1 MPIVGYLLLF
11 YILVSKIQ
19 DESDLSKD
27 EYTLAYKEFCDL
39 NGKKVSV
46 ELAEDLIACS
56 IDDYK
61 LYKFMLP
68 KVFEMFGKDAVGSEA
83 LIAAICT
90 HSDSAVIL
98 ELVSNIFL
106 ENLDIFRK
114 ENFAQIVIASL
125 DWNEYE
131 QVYFWKLVMGQGISF
146 DWFIP
151 LFSKLNY
158 EKDSQA
164 CFHILVVMRT
174 HGEAN
179 VQTLRPLISRASGDQ
194 FTLNALKI
202 LIQDDGDR
210 EKFTTTINKFMK
222 KSLDAKNFC
231 GDKKSSSS
239 TKNTIPLST
248 ILGHLDALRK
258 FCFSKP
264 SGHAEKALKE
274 FYEIFSELK
283 ETELNEEFEE
293 LFFAVEALNEQPGRN
308 LRRNRQRSYAEM
320 DEKKPKKRRR
330 IVESSDE
337 EDWLM

>member
-1 MPIVGYLLLF
+1 MYSKIPIVGYLLLF

-27 EYTLAYKEFCDL
+27 EYTLAYKQLCDS
-39 NGKKVSV
+39 NGKAVSI

-68 KVFEMFGKDAVGSEA
+68 KVFEMFGKNAVGSEA

-90 HSDSAVIL
+90 HSDSSVIL
-98 ELVSNIFL
+98 ELISYIFL

-114 ENFAQIVIASL
+114 ENFTQIVIASL
-125 DWNEYE
+125 NWDGYE
-131 QVYFWKLVMGQGISF
+131 QVYFWNLVMGQGISF
-146 DWFIP
+146 DWFLP
-151 LFSKLNY
+151 LFSKLDY
-158 EKDSQA
+158 EKDTQA
-164 CFHILVVMRT
+164 CFHILLIMRT

-179 VQTLRPLISRASGDQ
+179 VQTLRPLISRTSGDM
-194 FTLNALKI
+194 FTLNALKVSMGNPIQTILEI

-210 EKFTTTINKFMK
+210 EKFVTTINNFMK

-258 FCFSKP
+258 FCLSKP

-274 FYEIFSELK
+274 FNEIFSELK
-283 ETELNEEFEE
+283 ETELGEEFEE
-293 LFFAVEALNEQPGRN
+293 LFVAVEALNVPPG
-308 LRRNRQRSYAEM
+308 
-320 DEKKPKKRRR
+320 KKSSKK
-330 IVESSDE
+330 
-337 EDWLM
+337 LC